1 MSKQTGKPSDPTRR
15 RAFGAGAAALASTG
29 AMVAAPQV
37 YAQQVTRMKIQ
48 TAVPSSSIY
57 FDLLKRF
64 ADRVD
69 RMSTGR
75 LKMEMLPDGAVV
87 PAFEIF
93 DAVDKGVVDGGYAWT
108 HYWSGKNTAAGLFS
122 NPAAGGG
129 TGMDQLSHV
138 AWLFQGGGYALY
150 RKFFAEVLKVN
161 IEPIMVQ
168 PMGPDPLGWF
178 RAPIASLD
186 DFRKLKYRCP
196 PGLVGEVFK
205 DMGVAAVAMPGGEI
219 VPAAQR
225 GVIDAAEWIGPADDI
240 ALGFHTVFKHYYLQG
255 LHQSTDVG
263 EVLINKAVWNKLAPE
278 MKAIVE
284 TAAMAAMTDTYT
296 YNVYRNA
303 AAVQRLKTEFKV
315 TIHDTPKDIFPAF
328 IKSTN
333 LIYDRESSKNAF
345 FKEVLESQRA
355 FAKTV
360 VPYWTK
366 ISGLYYNLG
375 ATSPN
380 YTS

>member
-1 MSKQTGKPSDPTRR
+1 MTKMTRR
-15 RAFGAGAAALASTG
+15 LALGAGATALAVG
-29 AMVAAPQV
+29 AMAPAR
-37 YAQQVTRMKIQ
+37 AQAVTRLKIQ

-57 FDLLKRF
+57 FELLKHF
-64 ADRVD
+64 ADRID
-69 RMSTGR
+69 RMSAGR
-75 LKMEMLPDGAVV
+75 LKLEMLPDGAVV
-87 PAFEIF
+87 SAFEIM

-150 RKFFAEVLKVN
+150 RKFYQEVLKVD
-161 IEPIMVQ
+161 IEPVLVQ

-178 RAPIASLD
+178 RNPIASLD

-196 PGLVGEVFK
+196 PGLVGEIFK
-205 DMGVAAVAMPGGEI
+205 EMGVNAVAMPGGEI

-225 GVIDAAEWIGPADDI
+225 GVLDAAEWIGPADDL

-255 LHQSTDVG
+255 LHQSSDVA
-263 EVLINKAVWNKLAPE
+263 ELIFNRTAYNKLAPDLKE
-278 MKAIVE
+278 IVQG
-284 TAAMAAMTDTYT
+284 AAMASMTETYT
-296 YNVYRNA
+296 YNVWRNA
-303 AAVQRLKTEFKV
+303 QAVLKLKNDFKV

-328 IKSTN
+328 IKATN
-333 LIYDRESSKNAF
+333 TIYDREAGKNPL

-360 VPYWTK
+360 VPYWNK
-366 ISGLYYNLG
+366 INGLYFNLG
-375 ATSPN
+375 SSSPN
-380 YTS
+380 A